1 MDRSKSKRD
10 VTPEAIE
17 MDVSSATTKH
27 RRSKGNVRS
36 KEVAHV
42 PTSSTSPALHPPCLP
57 PSGCPSAPLD
67 LGLPSWAKPP
77 CCPNFSRTG
86 QKPCIHAL
94 RANGQLAGTR
104 WESESSDSELE
115 EEKDALSSVEQGWSA
130 GYLAK
135 LSLAAGA
142 LYFLES
148 VVF

>member
-1 MDRSKSKRD
+1 M
-10 VTPEAIE
+10 TPAAETDISAATVKTRKTKVGGNRKE
-17 MDVSSATTKH
+17 ETHASS
-27 RRSKGNVRS
+27 SS
-36 KEVAHV
+36 I
-42 PTSSTSPALHPPCLP
+42 PTSHAPRVPPPDSLSPPQEL
-57 PSGCPSAPLD
+57 S
-67 LGLPSWAKPP
+67 LPSWAKPP

-94 RANGQLAGTR
+94 RASGQLAGTR

-115 EEKDALSSVEQGWSA
+115 EEKDALSSAEQGWSA